1 MSFDANDLIAALK
14 KILPDADLPSEF
26 PVSQLMSSSRWDK
39 KLANPSPPAD
49 PTQAPQPTAQDPAAK
64 SSDK

>member
-1 MSFDANDLIAALK
+1 MSFDANDLLAALK
-14 KILPDADLPSEF
+14 KILPDVDIPSELG
-26 PVSQLMSSSRWDK
+26 VSQLMSSSRWDK

-49 PTQAPQPTAQDPAAK
+49 PAQAPKPTAQDPAAK